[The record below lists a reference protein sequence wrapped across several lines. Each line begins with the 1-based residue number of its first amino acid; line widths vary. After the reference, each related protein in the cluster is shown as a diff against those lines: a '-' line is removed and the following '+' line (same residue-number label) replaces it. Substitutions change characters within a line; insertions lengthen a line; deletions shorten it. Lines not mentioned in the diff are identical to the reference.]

1 MQKNDTRLQRA
12 VDIHL
17 DSVDIHNV
25 LGIELASL
33 QSYVKT
39 LDLSSKEKEVL
50 KNKIDSCRTSLYV
63 YLDGFVQ
70 YSYENMN
77 IITEEE
83 K

>member
-17 DSVDIHNV
+17 DSVNIHND

-39 LDLSSKEKEVL
+39 LDLSPKEKEVL
-50 KNKIDSCRTSLYV
+50 KNKIELCRTSLYE